1 MPRTTRLACLTACH
15 VAVESVL
22 PTQCRQG
29 DLRGAPGA
37 VQTTTQRDEAA
48 LILLL
53 VKEEDDRTESEH
65 DQAAG

>member
-15 VAVESVL
+15 VAAESVL

-37 VQTTTQRDEAA
+37 VQTTQRHEAA
-48 LILLL
+48 PILLL